1 MLQTLSEPSSFSI
14 ANSICSESVKYSAWS
29 LDAAKVHGQRFWGH
43 HNGLKTCKWR
53 QKMMNYPIKPL
64 TIQLEYT
71 PTGMDEEKDTLF
83 HSDVI
88 PHEID
93 DWMNSFDNFHT
104 KCLPPNVQFLK
115 ICAAE
120 PFLCRWGEGRSLCF
134 CSSITQ
140 LPTMNSMNTLP
151 LLWGIRGS
159 CSELKVG
166 AWWTCQRTFAIRI
179 SSDQTAHRLW
189 FFWTSVPNA
198 CCV

>member
-14 ANSICSESVKYSAWS
+14 ANSICSESVKYSAWP

-64 TIQLEYT
+64 AIQLEYT
-71 PTGMDEEKDTLF
+71 HTVMDEEKDTLF

-140 LPTMNSMNTLP
+140 LPTMNSMRVWTHFP
-151 LLWGIRGS
+151 FCGE
-159 CSELKVG
+159 SEVL
-166 AWWTCQRTFAIRI
+166 A
-179 SSDQTAHRLW
+179 L
-189 FFWTSVPNA
+189 N
-198 CCV
+198 

>member
-14 ANSICSESVKYSAWS
+14 ANSICSESVKYSAWP

-64 TIQLEYT
+64 AIQLEYT

-115 ICAAE
+115 ICAVE
-120 PFLCRWGEGRSLCF
+120 PFLCRWGEV
-134 CSSITQ
+134 
-140 LPTMNSMNTLP
+140 P
-151 LLWGIRGS
+151 LLLQLNYPIAHYEQYEHTSPSAGNQRF
-159 CSELKVG
+159 LL
-166 AWWTCQRTFAIRI
+166 WTKGGCMVMNGPLR
-179 SSDQTAHRLW
+179 
-189 FFWTSVPNA
+189 
-198 CCV
+198 